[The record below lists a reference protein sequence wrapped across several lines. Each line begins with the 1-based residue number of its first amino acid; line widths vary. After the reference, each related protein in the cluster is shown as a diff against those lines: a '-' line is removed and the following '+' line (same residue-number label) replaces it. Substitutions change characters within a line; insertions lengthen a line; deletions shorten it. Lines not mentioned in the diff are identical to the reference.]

1 MIVGLTGGIAT
12 GKSLVASE
20 MKRLGA
26 HVIDADSVAREV
38 VEPGKP
44 AYKEIIRE
52 FGRAVLKPDGTL
64 DRKALADI
72 VFKDKAALERLN
84 AITHPRI
91 RERIR
96 EEAARLSE
104 GGNGLVVLDVAL
116 LIEMGVRYEVEKIIV
131 VAAGREQQL
140 ERAMKRDGLT
150 ADEAERRLSCQ
161 MDIKEKLKYA
171 DYVIDNS
178 GTKESTLERTRELF
192 EELKKNIKKV
202 T

>member
-20 MKRLGA
+20 LRRLGA
-26 HVIDADSVAREV
+26 RIIDADCIAREI

-44 AYKEIIRE
+44 AYEDIIKE

-64 DRKALADI
+64 DRKALAAV
-72 VFKDKAALERLN
+72 VFKDKAALQRLN

-104 GGNGLVVLDVAL
+104 DGNALVVLDIAL
-116 LIEMGVRYEVEKIIV
+116 LIEMGVKYDVEKIIV
-131 VAAGREQQL
+131 VAAEREQQL
-140 ERAMKRDGLT
+140 ERAMRRDRLT
-150 ADEAERRLSCQ
+150 LDEAERRLSCQ

-178 GTKESTLERTRELF
+178 GTMEATLERTRELF
-192 EELKKNIKKV
+192 EELKKI
-202 T
+202 